1 MTIRQIVLCATSVG
15 VLLGGGVEAGQCLDC
30 AQRDYEAAMAAS
42 DDGRRIEFL
51 KRSYDEYETYEAA
64 IALGETLLASREWG
78 QARDWLNEAYELGG
92 TDEWRARALL
102 RIGESYTSEGDLVRA
117 VRYLREADALHDL
130 PMIRQAL
137 DAARRVSQ
145 GQIVSRVVIEDRLT
159 SKGVLV
165 SDMRIDL
172 HINFEFDSAR
182 MTRGGRAQAEEL
194 GEAMRSIAHDDGP
207 AEWMLVGHTD
217 AQGARSYNR
226 ALSVRRAESVR
237 AYLVEEFGFDPRD
250 IAVEGRGED
259 ELQDRETTEAAQA
272 VNRRV
277 EVVRLQ

>member
-1 MTIRQIVLCATSVG
+1 MTIRQIVLCAISVG
-15 VLLGGGVEAGQCLDC
+15 VLLGGGVEAGQSLDR
-30 AQRDYEAAMAAS
+30 AQRDYEVAMAES
-42 DDGRRIEFL
+42 DDGRRIELL

-64 IALGETLLASREWG
+64 IALGETLLGSGEWG

-92 TDEWRARALL
+92 TDERRARALL
-102 RIGESYTSEGDLVRA
+102 PIGESFASDGDWVRG

-137 DAARRVSQ
+137 AAARRESQ
-145 GQIVSRVVIEDRLT
+145 GQIVSRAAIADTLT

-194 GEAMRSIAHDDGP
+194 GEAMRSIAYDEGP
-207 AEWMLVGHTD
+207 AECLLVGPTD

-226 ALSVRRAESVR
+226 ALSVRCA
-237 AYLVEEFGFDPRD
+237 
-250 IAVEGRGED
+250 
-259 ELQDRETTEAAQA
+259 
-272 VNRRV
+272 
-277 EVVRLQ
+277 